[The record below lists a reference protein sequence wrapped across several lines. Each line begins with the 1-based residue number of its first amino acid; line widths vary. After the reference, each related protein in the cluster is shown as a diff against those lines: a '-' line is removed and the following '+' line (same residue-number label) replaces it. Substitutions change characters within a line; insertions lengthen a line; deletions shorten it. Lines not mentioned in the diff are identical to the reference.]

1 MMVEL
6 DDPLVTIGTALTELD
21 PPIPRRS
28 LARLLAGL
36 EPAGLVP
43 VEHGGPAA
51 KAYRWSEV
59 LRAHADWCG
68 RKSQASC

>member
-1 MMVEL
+1 MGDVN
-6 DDPLVTIGTALTELD
+6 DPLVTIGTALAELD

-36 EPAGLVP
+36 EPVGLEP
-43 VEHGGPAA
+43 LAKGGPPA
-51 KAYRWSEV
+51 KVYRWSEV
-59 LRAHADWCG
+59 ARAHSDWVR